1 MENDLSV
8 FDPYWTE
15 QIKVAQGRDV
25 KVENVNVEIKAMRLE
40 KNFGLSV
47 FPVFRTFRTFGLRN
61 KSGIITLVS
70 KVENFA
76 KPKPKLPK

>member
-25 KVENVNVEIKAMRLE
+25 KVENVNVEIQE
-40 KNFGLSV
+40 GC
-47 FPVFRTFRTFGLRN
+47 
-61 KSGIITLVS
+61 
-70 KVENFA
+70 
-76 KPKPKLPK
+76 